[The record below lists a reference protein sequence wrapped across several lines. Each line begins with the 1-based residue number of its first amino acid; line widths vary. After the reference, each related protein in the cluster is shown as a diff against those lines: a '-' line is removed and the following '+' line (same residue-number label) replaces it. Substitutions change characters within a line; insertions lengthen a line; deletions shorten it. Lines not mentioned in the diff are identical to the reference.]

1 MEFRKEF
8 MEIALNEAALGSS
21 SGHGGPFGAVIVK
34 NGNVV
39 GKGHNRVLLLNDPTA
54 HAEIMAIRDACNAM
68 NHFQLDDCE
77 LYSTCEPCPMCL
89 GAIYW
94 ARPSCVF
101 FGSSRH
107 DAAEVGFDDAEIYRE
122 VAIPGEQR
130 KIPMYYHPDSK
141 VREMMDNWLSHPG
154 RKLY

>member
-1 MEFRKEF
+1 MEFREEF
-8 MEIALNEAALGSS
+8 MAMAFQEAASGSS

-34 NGNVV
+34 NGEVI

-54 HAEIMAIRDACNAM
+54 HAEIMAIRDACSTVKD
-68 NHFQLDDCE
+68 FQLEDCV

-101 FGSSRH
+101 YGSSRH
-107 DAAEVGFDDAEIYRE
+107 DAAAVGFDDAEIYKE
-122 VAIPGEQR
+122 VNIPGEQR
-130 KIPMYYHPDSK
+130 KIPMHYRPDSK
-141 VREMMDNWLSHPG
+141 IRELMENWVAHPG
-154 RKLY
+154 RQLY